1 MIVSSGGMR
10 LPTRAP
16 QLSRN
21 KECTVTHPRRAILLL
36 DGHSLAYRAFY
47 ALPDTL
53 RTQTGELTN
62 AVYGFTSMLIK
73 LLADRQ
79 PDAIAVAFDKGRD
92 VARTEVYS
100 EYKANRAAPPDEFRP
115 QVDLIK
121 QVLEALHIP
130 VVEVAGVEAD
140 DVLATLADRAIGAG

>member
-1 MIVSSGGMR
+1 VLVPVADGR
-10 LPTRAP
+10 PT
-16 QLSRN
+16 
-21 KECTVTHPRRAILLL
+21 ILLL
-36 DGHSLAYRAFY
+36 DGHSLAYRAFF

-73 LLADRQ
+73 LLGDRR
-79 PDAIAVAFDKGRD
+79 PDAVAVAFDKGRD
-92 VARTEVYS
+92 VSRTEAFP
-100 EYKANRAAPPDEFRP
+100 EYKANRATPPDEFRP

-121 QVLEALHIP
+121 QVLAALEIP

-140 DVLATLADRAIGAG
+140 DVLATLADRAVDGGIPRLHRHRRP